1 MSGMTPAEVAPTKFE
16 GMNIDLDDLPTNKQ
30 LQTDAKSEGVW
41 IRLASVYLN
50 YNDEELAAQVQGEDA
65 AELFVTLIED
75 VKSVI
80 DIHKNR
86 VEMFEAFQVRLAAT
100 LARYKVVH

>member
-16 GMNIDLDDLPTNKQ
+16 GMNIDLDNLPSNKQ
-30 LQTDAKSEGVW
+30 LQTDAKNEGVW
-41 IRLASVYLN
+41 IRAASVFLN
-50 YNDEELAAQVQGEDA
+50 YNDEELAAKVHDEES

-75 VKSVI
+75 VRGTI

-86 VEMFEAFQVRLAAT
+86 VEMFEAFQMRLVVAV
-100 LARYKVVH
+100 ARYEEAH